1 MATREHQ
8 FILGLLIRQARMAGF
23 TIFFAEGKFI
33 GESSIAVET
42 LAPKMLRHRPDA
54 VGVAPT
60 GQVCI
65 IDAKTLSDLRS
76 KRTKEQIEDFASVE
90 LNGLPCE
97 VFLGI
102 PADAEA
108 ILLTLLKKLALKDN
122 PKIHILRVPRELINA
137 QG

>member
-1 MATREHQ
+1 MAGPEHQ
-8 FILGLLIRQARMAGF
+8 FILGLIIRQARMAGF
-23 TIFFAEGKFI
+23 TIFFAEGKYI
-33 GESSIAVET
+33 SESSITVET
-42 LAPKMLRHRPDA
+42 LSPKVLRHRPDA
-54 VGVAPT
+54 VGVALT

-65 IDAKTLSDLRS
+65 IDAKTLSDLHS
-76 KRTKEQIEDFASVE
+76 KRTAEQIEDFTNVE

-108 ILLTLLKKLALKDN
+108 ILLTLLEKLALKDN
-122 PKIHILRVPRELINA
+122 PRIHILRVPRELMNA